1 MSEYVRKKRQTA
13 LFFRFVK
20 AQPDV
25 EKVTDLISQNKS
37 GQSNLLPSG
46 GVKPLGGCRER
57 NSFLKKSIAGLT
69 GHKDGE
75 RVVH

>member
-1 MSEYVRKKRQTA
+1 MSEYVRKTA
-13 LFFRFVK
+13 ESFVK

-25 EKVTDLISQNKS
+25 EKVTDLISQNTS
-37 GQSNLLPSG
+37 GQSNLLPSDRL
-46 GVKPLGGCRER
+46 KPLGGCGGQ
-57 NSFLKKSIAGLT
+57 NTFLKESIARLT

>member
-1 MSEYVRKKRQTA
+1 MSEKRQRDF
-13 LFFRFVK
+13 FFRFLK

-25 EKVTDLISQNKS
+25 EKVTDLISQNTS
-37 GQSNLLPSG
+37 GQSNLLPSDR
-46 GVKPLGGCRER
+46 VKPLGGWREL
-57 NSFLKKSIAGLT
+57 NTFLKKSIARLT